1 MIDASRAG
9 LFQSGRSRGNSGCGA
24 SNYSGETEGIMT
36 RRDESEVQSS
46 LLVQAESKS
55 PGFFAEFFAYLREN
69 RKWWLIPIAVILLL
83 ASALVVLS
91 SSAVGPFIYP
101 LF

>member
-1 MIDASRAG
+1 MAG
-9 LFQSGRSRGNSGCGA
+9 
-24 SNYSGETEGIMT
+24 
-36 RRDESEVQSS
+36 RDESAAKNEVLAKAEQ
-46 LLVQAESKS
+46 QA
-55 PGFFAEFFAYLREN
+55 PGFFREFLLYLRESK
-69 RKWWLIPIAVILLL
+69 KWWLIPIVIILLL